1 MWFFSVVFLSWNMTR
16 EFPVNRFHSKSCYV
30 LCDIIIYHITFLWF
44 LFNMVFLTTVFPSQL
59 DLLILQTSLLSSL
72 PPILVDTISM
82 DVTRIKTYF
91 WRFTLGFIF
100 FKECDHHKLSVM
112 RPIYPTLHCVSG
124 NVYKQTYLEIPEV
137 TYTGRLWYGL
147 SAWGWNYG

>member
-1 MWFFSVVFLSWNMTR
+1 MSFFYHEIWRGNCPWIV
-16 EFPVNRFHSKSCYV
+16 FHSKSFYV
-30 LCDIIIYHITFLWF
+30 LRDIIIYHITFLWF
-44 LFNMVFLTTVFPSQL
+44 LFNMVFLTTIFPSQL
-59 DLLILQTSLLSSL
+59 DFLILQTSLLSSL
-72 PPILVDTISM
+72 PPHLVDMISRE
-82 DVTRIKTYF
+82 VTRIKTYF

-100 FKECDHHKLSVM
+100 FKKFDHHKLSVM
-112 RPIYPTLHCVSG
+112 RPISPTLHCVSG

>member
-1 MWFFSVVFLSWNMTR
+1 MSFFIYLPWIMTR
-16 EFPVNRFHSKSCYV
+16 ALTVNRFHSKSCYV